1 MNPTRHQPKP
11 PPSLGLLDIVLNAR
25 RSARADSAFLTPWG
39 IKECRRLPLPDIEST
54 FGPAAAAFWREAR
67 AGRILG
73 APK

>member
-1 MNPTRHQPKP
+1 MNSTPKQ

-25 RSARADSAFLTPWG
+25 KTARTSSAFLTPWG
-39 IKECRRLPLPDIEST
+39 IKECRHMPLPDILNT

-67 AGRILG
+67 TGRILG